1 MSTKDSRALRLFRNH
16 SLAELEAMLHRV
28 QADPVSQ
35 ANGTNGLYILTQ
47 RAVRLCD
54 DITWAM
60 YYHRR
65 PQGNTTMETPV
76 AEPGK
81 NW

>member
-1 MSTKDSRALRLFRNH
+1 MSTKDSRALRLSRKH
-16 SLAELEAMLHRV
+16 SLAELESMLHRV
-28 QADPVSQ
+28 QDDPVSQ

-47 RAVRLCD
+47 KAVRLCD

-65 PQGNTTMETPV
+65 PRGNATMQTPGD
-76 AEPGK
+76 EPGK